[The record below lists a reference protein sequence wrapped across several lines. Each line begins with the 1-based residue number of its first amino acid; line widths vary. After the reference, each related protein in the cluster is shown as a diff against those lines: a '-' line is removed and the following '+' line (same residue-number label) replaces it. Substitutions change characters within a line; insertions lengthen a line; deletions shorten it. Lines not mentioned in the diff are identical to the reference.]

1 MYYNERMLQER
12 EDHDESQRQIA
23 KVLNISQN
31 QYWKY
36 ETGITALPIK
46 YLVAFCNHYKVIAD
60 YILELPKNY
69 RWPRERS

>member
-12 EDHDESQRQIA
+12 EHHDESQRQIA
-23 KVLNISQN
+23 KALNISQN

-36 ETGITALPIK
+36 ETGITTLPIK
-46 YLVAFCNHYKVIAD
+46 YLVAFCNHYKVSAD
-60 YILELPKNY
+60 YILGLPKNY